1 MDEDIIQHFMS
12 DNYSSLVSSV
22 VVYYVCNI
30 YKIKCLLWTDLF
42 EFTLVGKEIYDEN
55 GNKGKEK
62 LALTDASCENNTIS
76 RKD

>member
-1 MDEDIIQHFMS
+1 
-12 DNYSSLVSSV
+12 
-22 VVYYVCNI
+22 
-30 YKIKCLLWTDLF
+30 LF